1 MRGHQQH
8 EGRMRLI
15 WTDTHLMPTRYT
27 IELENLKGVV
37 SADTFKEPTQREDAK
52 KTVKKAFEERYQSGK
67 NRWFFTPLQF

>member
-1 MRGHQQH
+1 VEPDTNGKP
-8 EGRMRLI
+8 RLI

>member
-1 MRGHQQH
+1 VDSFAEAGHW
-8 EGRMRLI
+8 LI
-15 WTDTHLMPTRYT
+15 FADTHLMPTRYT

-37 SADTFKEPTQREDAK
+37 SADTFKEVSQREEAK